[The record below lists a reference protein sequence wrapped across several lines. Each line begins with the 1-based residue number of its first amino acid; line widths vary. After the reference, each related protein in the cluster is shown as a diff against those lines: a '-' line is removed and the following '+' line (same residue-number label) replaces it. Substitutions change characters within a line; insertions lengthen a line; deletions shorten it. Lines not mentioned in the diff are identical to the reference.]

1 MRPGGEGLR
10 LIALS
15 GFSQGT
21 DRALSRAAGFD
32 AHLTKPLSLTEL
44 TEILARRAGD

>member
-21 DRALSRAAGFD
+21 DRALSRTA
-32 AHLTKPLSLTEL
+32 KPQPLSLTEL